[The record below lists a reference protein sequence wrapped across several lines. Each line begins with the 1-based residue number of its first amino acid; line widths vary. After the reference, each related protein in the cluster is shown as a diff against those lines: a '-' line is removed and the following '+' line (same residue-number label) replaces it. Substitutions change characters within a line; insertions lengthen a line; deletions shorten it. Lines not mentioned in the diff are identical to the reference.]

1 LSRRRRRHILPTTP
15 LKIQPCAYC
24 VQDLPKTTT
33 FLQALMTTSS
43 TVTSKAPPT
52 FVQTICI
59 VAGIEAID
67 AIYISI

>member
-1 LSRRRRRHILPTTP
+1 MDLGRALAREFG
-15 LKIQPCAYC
+15 YC
-24 VQDLPKTTT
+24 VQDLAKTTT
-33 FLQALMTTSS
+33 FLRALMTTSF